1 MSIKYIK
8 VFAVIDTNVLV
19 SSMRNKTL
27 NSNIDSAVTEISRL
41 IEKGNII
48 PLFDERILSEYY
60 AVLNYSK
67 FGFSDIPNVIDSQM
81 NLILS
86 KGIYV
91 NKVKE
96 LDLYFK
102 DKTDIPFYEVI
113 SFFLFAKK
121 RIFAMFRKITRYA
134 LV

>member
-1 MSIKYIK
+1 M
-8 VFAVIDTNVLV
+8 
-19 SSMRNKTL
+19 
-27 NSNIDSAVTEISRL
+27 
-41 IEKGNII
+41 
-48 PLFDERILSEYY
+48 FDERILSEYY

-113 SFFLFAKK
+113 SFFFFAKK